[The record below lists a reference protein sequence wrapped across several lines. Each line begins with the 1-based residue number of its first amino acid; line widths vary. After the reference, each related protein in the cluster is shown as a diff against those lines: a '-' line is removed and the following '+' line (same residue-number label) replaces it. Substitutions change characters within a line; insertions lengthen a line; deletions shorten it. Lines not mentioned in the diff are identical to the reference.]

1 MSEER
6 EERDRCSRPDCPPER
21 EEARRA
27 DSPPI
32 LSWREPRLEMRTVTY
47 WGVLLMCLVLFV

>member
-1 MSEER
+1 MSEDER
-6 EERDRCSRPDCPPER
+6 LVDRCSRPQDPER

-32 LSWREPRLEMRTVTY
+32 LSYREPREEIRTVT
-47 WGVLLMCLVLFV
+47 